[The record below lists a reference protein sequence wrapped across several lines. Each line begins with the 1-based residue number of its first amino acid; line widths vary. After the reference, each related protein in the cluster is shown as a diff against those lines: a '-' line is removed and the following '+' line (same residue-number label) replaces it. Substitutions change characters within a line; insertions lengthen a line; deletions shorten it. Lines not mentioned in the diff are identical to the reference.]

1 MPLESPRLRLGIV
14 AIVVVSLFAAL
25 LARLWYLQVLAAPQY
40 RVQADVNRVRT
51 IYTEAPRGRILDRN
65 GKVIVDNKVTDAV
78 VVNREELGTRRNEVI
93 PRLALVLK
101 VQTSD
106 VQKRLDDKRYSP
118 FKPIPV
124 ATDVPKETIIYIREH
139 QNDYPGVS
147 GVQLT
152 ERYYPNGSL
161 AAHLLGWVGEINGG
175 ELATLKKK
183 GYKEGDSIG
192 KSGIEKIYED
202 DLRGQPQIE
211 RLEVDSKGRVLGSLG
226 TTPAVQGHDV
236 QLTIDV
242 DAQKT
247 AEDSLQQ
254 GLQAARGSYDKQ
266 QAKHFIAPAGSAV
279 VLDPRDGSVI
289 ALASNPTY
297 DPSIFVNGIKPELF
311 AQLNDP
317 ASNFPLNDRAI
328 QGQYAPGS
336 TFKLATSLA
345 ALGHGMIDPTY
356 TVDDG
361 GKVKIG
367 NQIFKN
373 AGGEAN
379 GRVNIV
385 KALTVSS
392 DVFFYTLGNQ
402 FWQQRSQFGDAMQ
415 DDARQLGLGKKT
427 GIALPFEAS
436 GRIPDP
442 DTRKK
447 LHDQNPKA
455 FPNGQWYAGDN
466 VNLAIGQGEMV
477 VTPLQ
482 LVNAYATFAN
492 GGTVWVPRVGESVK
506 DQTGNKLRDIPPES
520 VRKLDIPPEVRDP
533 ILQGL
538 TGVVTDGRGTAAGA
552 FAGFPFNTFPIAG
565 KTGTAQAG
573 NKQDTSLFVAFGPTF
588 DPQYAVGVV
597 MEEAGFG
604 ASAAAPVARRI
615 LEGLAGKPTQNV
627 SYAAGAAPD

>member
-1 MPLESPRLRLGIV
+1 MALESPRLRLGIV

-40 RVQADVNRVRT
+40 RVQANTNRVRT
-51 IYTEAPRGRILDRN
+51 IYTEAPRGRILDRQ
-65 GKVIVDNKVTDAV
+65 GRILVDNRVTDAV
-78 VVNREELGTRRNEVI
+78 VVSREEMGSRSAEVI
-93 PRLALVLK
+93 PRLAQVLNM
-101 VQTSD
+101 QASD
-106 VQKRLDDKRYSP
+106 VQNRLSDKRYSP

-124 ATDVPKETIIYIREH
+124 ATDVPKETIIFIREH
-139 QNDYPGVS
+139 QSDFPGVS

-152 ERYYPNGSL
+152 ERYYPYGSL
-161 AAHLLGWVGEINGG
+161 GAQMLGWVGEINGT
-175 ELATLKKK
+175 ELAANKKK

-192 KSGIEKIYED
+192 KSGIEKVYED

-236 QLTIDV
+236 QLTV
-242 DAQKT
+242 DLDIQKL
-247 AEDSLQQ
+247 AEESLQQ
-254 GLQAARGSYDKQ
+254 GLQAARGSYDKS
-266 QAKHFIAPAGSAV
+266 QAKHFIAPAGSV
-279 VLDPRDGSVI
+279 VVEDPRDGSI
-289 ALASNPTY
+289 LAMASNPTY

-317 ASNFPLNDRAI
+317 GSNYPLNERAI

-345 ALGHGMIDPTY
+345 ALGDGMIDTKY

-361 GKVKIG
+361 GSIKIG
-367 NQIFKN
+367 NQKFRN

-379 GRVNIV
+379 GRVNV
-385 KALTVSS
+385 VRALTVSS

-402 FWQQRSQFGDAMQ
+402 FWVQRSQYGDAIQ
-415 DDARQLGLGKKT
+415 NEARQLGLGKKT

-442 DTRKK
+442 DSRKK

-455 FPNGQWYAGDN
+455 YPNGQWYAGDN
-466 VNLAIGQGEMV
+466 VNLAIGQGEMT

-492 GGTVWVPRVGESVK
+492 GGTVWTP
-506 DQTGNKLRDIPPES
+506 
-520 VRKLDIPPEVRDP
+520 
-533 ILQGL
+533 
-538 TGVVTDGRGTAAGA
+538 
-552 FAGFPFNTFPIAG
+552 
-565 KTGTAQAG
+565 
-573 NKQDTSLFVAFGPTF
+573 
-588 DPQYAVGVV
+588 
-597 MEEAGFG
+597 
-604 ASAAAPVARRI
+604 
-615 LEGLAGKPTQNV
+615 
-627 SYAAGAAPD
+627 

>member
-1 MPLESPRLRLGIV
+1 MTLESPRLRLGVV
-14 AIVVVSLFAAL
+14 AIVIVSLFAAL

-40 RVQADVNRVRT
+40 RTQADVNRVRT

-65 GKVIVDNKVTDAV
+65 GKIIVDNRVSDAV
-78 VVNREELGTRRNEVI
+78 VVNREELGSRRAEVI
-93 PRLALVLK
+93 PRLAQVLNMS
-101 VQTSD
+101 VSD
-106 VQKRLDDKRYSP
+106 IQKRLDDKRYSP

-124 ATDVPKETIIYIREH
+124 ATDVAKETIIYIREH
-139 QNDYPGVS
+139 QADYPGVG

-152 ERYYPNGSL
+152 ERYYPFGSL
-161 AAHLLGWVGEINGG
+161 AAHLLGWVGEINGS
-175 ELATLKKK
+175 ELASLKKK

-192 KSGIEKIYED
+192 KSGIEKVYED
-202 DLRGQPQIE
+202 DLRGSPQIE
-211 RLEVDSKGRVLGSLG
+211 RLEVDSKGRILGSLG

-236 QLTIDV
+236 QLTLDL
-242 DAQKT
+242 DAQKLT
-247 AEDSLQQ
+247 EDSLQQ
-254 GLQAARGSYDKQ
+254 GLQAAHGSYDRQ
-266 QAKHFIAPAGSAV
+266 QAKHFIAPAGSAI
-279 VLDPRDGSVI
+279 VLDPRDGSVV

-317 ASNFPLNDRAI
+317 ASGFPLNDRAI

-345 ALGHGMIDPTY
+345 ALGHGMIDTKY

-361 GKVKIG
+361 GRIKIG
-367 NQIFKN
+367 NRVFKN

-385 KALTVSS
+385 RALTVSS

-402 FWQQRSQFGDAMQ
+402 FWVQRSQYGDAMQ
-415 DDARQLGLGKKT
+415 DEARQLGLGKKT
-427 GIALPFEAS
+427 GVALPFEAG

-455 FPNGQWYAGDN
+455 FPNGQWFAGDN

-492 GGTVWVPRVGESVK
+492 GGTVWVPRVGDTVK
-506 DQTGNKLRDIPPES
+506 DQTGAQLRQIQPQS
-520 VRKLDIPPEVRDP
+520 VRKLNIPPEVRDP
-533 ILQGL
+533 VMQGL
-538 TGVVTDGRGTAAGA
+538 TGVTTDPRGTAVGA
-552 FAGFPFNTFPIAG
+552 FSGFPFATFPIAG

-615 LEGLAGKPTQNV
+615 LESLAGKPTHPV
-627 SYAAGAAPD
+627 SYAGGGPD

>member
-40 RVQADVNRVRT
+40 RTQANVNRVRT
-51 IYTEAPRGRILDRN
+51 IYTEAPRGRILDRQ
-65 GKVIVDNKVTDAV
+65 GRVLVDNRVSDAV
-78 VVNREELGTRRNEVI
+78 VVSREELGSRRAEVV
-93 PRLALVLK
+93 PRLAEVLK
-101 VQTSD
+101 MQASD

-124 ATDVPKETIIYIREH
+124 ATDVPKETIIYLREH
-139 QNDYPGVS
+139 QSDYPGVG

-152 ERYYPNGSL
+152 ERYYPYGSL
-161 AAHLLGWVGEINGG
+161 GAHLLGWVGEINGG
-175 ELATLKKK
+175 ELATFKKK

-192 KSGIEKIYED
+192 KSGIEKVYED
-202 DLRGQPQIE
+202 DLRGKPQIE

-236 QLTIDV
+236 QLTLDLDV
-242 DAQKT
+242 QKL

-254 GLQAARGSYDKQ
+254 GLAAARGSYDKQ
-266 QAKHFIAPAGSAV
+266 QAKHFIAPAGSV
-279 VLDPRDGSVI
+279 VVQDPRDGSI
-289 ALASNPTY
+289 LALASNPTY
-297 DPSIFVNGIKPELF
+297 DPSVFVNGIKPELF

-317 ASNFPLNDRAI
+317 ASGYPLNDRAI

-336 TFKLATSLA
+336 TFKLITSLA
-345 ALGHGMIDPTY
+345 ALGHGMIDTKY

-361 GKVKIG
+361 GKIKIG
-367 NQIFKN
+367 NRIFKN

-379 GRVNIV
+379 GRVNITR
-385 KALTVSS
+385 ALTVSS

-402 FWQQRSQFGDAMQ
+402 FWLQRSQFGDAMQ
-415 DDARQLGLGKKT
+415 DEARQLGMGKKT
-427 GIALPFEAS
+427 GIALPFEAA

-455 FPNGQWYAGDN
+455 FPNGQWFAGDN

-492 GGTVWVPRVGESVK
+492 GGTVWVPRVGAAVQ
-506 DQTGNKLRDIPPES
+506 DQVGTKLRDIPPQA
-520 VRKLDIPPEVRDP
+520 VRKLVLPPEVRDP
-533 ILQGL
+533 IMQGLQG
-538 TGVVTDGRGTAAGA
+538 VATDPRGTAVGA
-552 FAGFPFNTFPIAG
+552 FAGFPFQTFPIAG

-573 NKQDTSLFVAFGPTF
+573 NKQDTSLFVAFGPTT
-588 DPQYAVGVV
+588 DPQYTVGVV

-615 LEGLAGKPTQNV
+615 LESLAGKPTHPVN
-627 SYAAGAAPD
+627 YAGGGPD

>member
-40 RVQADVNRVRT
+40 RVQANTNRVRT

-65 GKVIVDNKVTDAV
+65 GKVIVDNRVSDAV
-78 VVNREELGTRRNEVI
+78 VVSREELGSRSAEVI

-101 VQTSD
+101 MQASD
-106 VQKRLDDKRYSP
+106 VQKHLDDKRFSP

-124 ATDVPKETIIYIREH
+124 ATDVPKETIIFIREH
-139 QNDYPGVS
+139 QSDFPGIS
-147 GVQLT
+147 GIQLT
-152 ERYYPNGSL
+152 ERYYPYGQL
-161 AAHLLGWVGEINGG
+161 AAHLVGWVGEINGS
-175 ELATLKKK
+175 ELAANKKK

-192 KSGIEKIYED
+192 KAGIEKVYED
-202 DLRGQPQIE
+202 DLRGTPQVE

-236 QLTIDV
+236 QLTIDLDV
-242 DAQKT
+242 QKL
-247 AEDSLQQ
+247 AEESLQQ
-254 GLQAARGSYDKQ
+254 GLQAARSTYDRG
-266 QAKHFIAPAGSAV
+266 QAKHFIAPAGSV
-279 VLDPRDGSVI
+279 VVQDPRDGSI
-289 ALASNPTY
+289 LALASNPTY
-297 DPSIFVNGIKPELF
+297 DPSIFVNGIKPDLF

-317 ASNFPLNDRAI
+317 GSGFPLNDRAI

-336 TFKLATSLA
+336 TFKLVTSLA
-345 ALGHGMIDPTY
+345 ALGDGMIDPNY

-361 GKVKIG
+361 GRIKIG
-367 NQIFKN
+367 NRIFKN
-373 AGGEAN
+373 AEGEAN
-379 GRVNIV
+379 GRVNLS

-402 FWQQRSQFGDAMQ
+402 FWNQRSQYGDAMQ
-415 DDARQLGLGKKT
+415 NEAHQLGMGKKT
-427 GIALPFEAS
+427 GIALPFEAT

-455 FPNGQWYAGDN
+455 FPNGQWFAGDN

-477 VTPLQ
+477 ITPLQ

-492 GGTVWVPRVGESVK
+492 GGTVWVPRVGDSIK
-506 DQTGNKLRDIPPES
+506 DQVGNVLRQIPPQSTRKIDIPPQ
-520 VRKLDIPPEVRDP
+520 VRDP
-533 ILQGL
+533 IMQGL
-538 TGVVTDGRGTAAGA
+538 TGVVTDGRGTAVGA
-552 FAGFPFNTFPIAG
+552 FAGFPFSTFPVAG

-573 NKQDTSLFVAFGPTF
+573 NKQDTSLFVAFGPTT
-588 DPQYAVGVV
+588 DPHYTVGVV
-597 MEEAGFG
+597 MEESGFG

-615 LEGLAGKPTQNV
+615 LEALAGKPPPNV
-627 SYAAGAAPD
+627 SYAGGGAD